1 MDMTERSKYI
11 CKLSKLVLNT
21 IFVSMNLRT
30 GIVQTCVHLNLL
42 TRNNLP
48 THYINISED
57 NPSVK
62 KGAGLKCFILYP
74 NFHSHPVHKKGAISF
89 PKPYIKTQNHTN
101 REQMVT
107 VS

>member
-1 MDMTERSKYI
+1 M
-11 CKLSKLVLNT
+11 NT
-21 IFVSMNLRT
+21 IFVSTSFRT